1 MPFNPLSIS
10 GCTLWLKG
18 DAGVYH
24 DSGVTLA
31 TNGQSVQQWNDQS
44 GSGHHATNT
53 GTPPTYATGLSPSL
67 LPCLNFANSGAM
79 TAGFT
84 VAAPYTIF
92 VVYRVVDVTGNH
104 RAVQGS
110 NNWLIG
116 PRGGFHQHFAGGFVT
131 GTGPAVSVGSF
142 IRAYATNSGT
152 ASHIVF
158 DGTDFTSST
167 APVTAPGTL
176 DLGATGAAPS
186 EGLANG
192 GSPGHIAEVLVYNS
206 ALGSTDAGNVDGYLV
221 RWQSAP
227 ASLFRRTLY
236 GRAGSRGVA

>member
-1 MPFNPLSIS
+1 
-10 GCTLWLKG
+10 
-18 DAGVYH
+18 
-24 DSGVTLA
+24 
-31 TNGQSVQQWNDQS
+31 
-44 GSGHHATNT
+44 
-53 GTPPTYATGLSPSL
+53 
-67 LPCLNFANSGAM
+67 M

-186 EGLANG
+186 QRAAYRR
-192 GSPGHIAEVLVYNS
+192 SLVYNS
-206 ALGSTDAGNVDGYLV
+206 APRTPGGRLPGALAVGPGVPLPPQAGRVPGE
-221 RWQSAP
+221 WP
-227 ASLFRRTLY
+227 E
-236 GRAGSRGVA
+236 